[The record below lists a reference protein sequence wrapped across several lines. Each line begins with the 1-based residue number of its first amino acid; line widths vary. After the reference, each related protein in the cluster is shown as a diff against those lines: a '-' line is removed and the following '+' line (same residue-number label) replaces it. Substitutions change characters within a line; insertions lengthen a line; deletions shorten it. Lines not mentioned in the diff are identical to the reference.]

1 MSRSMST
8 SHDQQRRSA
17 AWDINAGLRNYAML
31 LVTQVVGSF
40 SALATVWLLTRLL
53 GASGYGQIAA
63 IIAAVMLIGT
73 AAMNWSA
80 MALARI
86 GCEEFVRTGR
96 ITETFWTRTLIL
108 LLSWGLVLIT
118 APFWLH
124 PVAAW
129 LHLTREAQIL
139 LFVYLAAVSCWGH
152 IQYALQGAKLQSLMG
167 QLMAAERV
175 LILIGVIVLAIGGAS
190 LKGAVIAYAAGAMV
204 AAFIGIW
211 RLRHLIGWPVIPNL
225 PLVRQVL
232 LFSLP
237 LIPHSLVGYFST
249 NYLDAWFILRHLTAA
264 DLGIYSIA
272 YQLAGTVMQLPVLV
286 GTLLLPMFTTLEV
299 ERDDERLREYLRD
312 ILPVLSLGWALMG
325 TMFAGVS
332 AFFLPQLFGAQF
344 VPAARLMW
352 PLMAASVIAGPMS
365 MGYAPLLNAKS
376 TTIALAISAAVA
388 AATNVLLNSVFIPR
402 WGLLGCAW
410 ATVGSY
416 LVSLSLAAY
425 LLWRWCRLNGGQAFK
440 SVLPLVGGAAF
451 AGVTGNNWAAFLL
464 TYALILALVFFRR
477 EALLVG
483 GRRLCQIWTRKYG
496 LTLLSES

>member
-17 AWDINAGLRNYAML
+17 AWDINAGLRNYVT
-31 LVTQVVGSF
+31 LVATQVVGSLA
-40 SALATVWLLTRLL
+40 ALATVWLLTRLL
-53 GASGYGQIAA
+53 GANGYGQIAA
-63 IIAAVMLIGT
+63 IFAAVMLIGT

-86 GCEEFVRTGR
+86 GCEEFVRAGR
-96 ITETFWTRTLIL
+96 ITETFWTRTWIL
-108 LLSWGLVLIT
+108 LLSWGLVLVT
-118 APFWLH
+118 APVWLH
-124 PVAAW
+124 PVAIR

-139 LFVYLAAVSCWGH
+139 LFAYLAAVSCWGH

-167 QLMAAERV
+167 RLMAVERV
-175 LILIGVIVLAIGGAS
+175 LILTGAIVLAFGGAS
-190 LKGAVIAYAAGAMV
+190 LRGAVIAYVTGAMI

-211 RLRHLIGWPVIPNL
+211 RLRYLIGWPVMPNL

-272 YQLAGTVMQLPVLV
+272 YQLTGTVMQLPVLV

-299 ERDDERLREYLRD
+299 EQDNERLREYLRD
-312 ILPVLSLGWALMG
+312 ILPVLSLGWAVVG
-325 TMFAGVS
+325 TVLAVVS
-332 AFFLPQLFGAQF
+332 AFLLPQLFGAQF
-344 VPAARLMW
+344 APAARLMW
-352 PLMAASVIAGPMS
+352 PLMAACVIAGPMS

-376 TTIALAISAAVA
+376 TTAALAVSAAVA
-388 AATNVLLNSVFIPR
+388 AATNVLLNSLFIPR

-416 LVSLSLAAY
+416 MVSLSLAAY
-425 LLWRWCRLNGGQAFK
+425 LLWRWCRLNGAQAFK
-440 SVLPLVGGAAF
+440 ATLPLVGGAAF
-451 AGVTGNNWAAFLL
+451 AGMTGNNWAAFLL
-464 TYALILALVFFRR
+464 TCALILGLVFLRR
-477 EALLVG
+477 EALLLG
-483 GRRLCQIWTRKYG
+483 GRRLCRIWTRKSG
-496 LTLLSES
+496 LTLLSAS